1 MEEEKNSIVT
11 TQEIE
16 EQVVEKKSEEK
27 EEEVPDFP
35 ALSAQDMAV
44 LVFIIFDMCRVVNRF
59 DGFVVLQID
68 SYPYD
73 FTNFIVVSVP
83 SLSDAI
89 EEQLGT
95 TDASNCW
102 PTEIIDSI

>member
-59 DGFVVLQID
+59 VGFVVLQID

-95 TDASNCW
+95 TDASNC
-102 PTEIIDSI
+102 

>member
-1 MEEEKNSIVT
+1 MEEEKNNIVT

-27 EEEVPDFP
+27 EEEGPNFP

-44 LVFIIFDMCRVVNRF
+44 LVFFISDVCRVVNRF

-68 SYPYD
+68 SYPFD
-73 FTNFIVVSVP
+73 FTYFVINSLP
-83 SLSDAI
+83 SLLDAF

-95 TDASNCW
+95 TDASNC
-102 PTEIIDSI
+102 